1 MIAYFDTSAFIPLV
15 LDEPTSDTIEEIWS
29 NATRLVST
37 RLLYVEARAALA
49 RARRTERLKDIPYES
64 VLDEL
69 EKLNQQIQYFTVD
82 DHLIELAG
90 DLADILDL
98 RGYDAVHLA
107 TVAFHHSQ
115 DMIMITNDRQMR
127 RAARSLNLEVL
138 PL

>member
-15 LDEPTSDTIEEIWS
+15 LDEPTSEAIDEIWN
-29 NATRLVST
+29 NAARLVST
-37 RLLYVEARAALA
+37 RLLYVEARAALS
-49 RARRTERLKDIPYES
+49 RARRTERLTGIPYES

-69 EKLNQQIQYFTVD
+69 EKLNQQIQYFAVD
-82 DHLIELAG
+82 DHLIDLAG

-115 DMIMITNDRQMR
+115 DMIMVTNDRQMR
-127 RAARSLNLEVL
+127 RVARSLNLEIL
-138 PL
+138 PR